1 MKSLISQVYELT
13 NLAILTPQNLV
24 ENIQLDNYLE
34 IKYYKREDEIVCEM
48 LTEDDNEKIIY
59 FYYFSKNNQLQ
70 RAFAMYGDE
79 NIELFDRNK
88 ELEVFP
94 PAASCWRLYDFP
106 RRGRYRII
114 TSSIIRFYRNVT

>member
-88 ELEVFP
+88 DLEVLLDEYEKMVKEDI
-94 PAASCWRLYDFP
+94 A
-106 RRGRYRII
+106 
-114 TSSIIRFYRNVT
+114 

>member
-70 RAFAMYGDE
+70 RAFAILDCCQYY
-79 NIELFDRNK
+79 LRN
-88 ELEVFP
+88 
-94 PAASCWRLYDFP
+94 
-106 RRGRYRII
+106 
-114 TSSIIRFYRNVT
+114 

>member
-59 FYYFSKNNQLQ
+59 FIILVKIINCRELLQ
-70 RAFAMYGDE
+70 CMAMKILNYLTG
-79 NIELFDRNK
+79 IRN
-88 ELEVFP
+88 
-94 PAASCWRLYDFP
+94 
-106 RRGRYRII
+106 
-114 TSSIIRFYRNVT
+114 

>member
-48 LTEDDNEKIIY
+48 LTKTIM
-59 FYYFSKNNQLQ
+59 K
-70 RAFAMYGDE
+70 R
-79 NIELFDRNK
+79 
-88 ELEVFP
+88 
-94 PAASCWRLYDFP
+94 
-106 RRGRYRII
+106 
-114 TSSIIRFYRNVT
+114 